1 MDVEALVARGW
12 RATSAGCAGRRR
24 RLSPCSGAWCSGDPH
39 NELRAEHLWTGALAC
54 RARPGSARCPG
65 SARRLVQAPPG
76 RAPMITS
83 ALMVLTCLAAR
94 SFFRA
99 KLLHQKHWCSDH
111 REAWTY
117 FRAGAHNEFLLM
129 DCGRQHQAQARAKR
143 RRLRQSEQLSSQV
156 RPSHVPW
163 AARSIFEGM
172 MPYHGSVCVL
182 LCRLAIRGQRNVGN
196 AIPGQL
202 AADAAYLGPRQAHVK
217 RQGKICRKLLCHGCR
232 KTGIRVDYHGS
243 DFPAGTACAT
253 DEAIPCMHWL

>member
-1 MDVEALVARGW
+1 MLQGARCALRPSRMARTTPCGRDIIFVSSSTGPRRHLQAWRRSVHGNEARHLARTRGCQSPGRAACWHQGARVHHAVVDVEALVARGW

-83 ALMVLTCLAAR
+83 GLMVLTCLAAR

-117 FRAGAHNEFLLM
+117 FRAGAHIMNF
-129 DCGRQHQAQARAKR
+129 C
-143 RRLRQSEQLSSQV
+143 
-156 RPSHVPW
+156 
-163 AARSIFEGM
+163 
-172 MPYHGSVCVL
+172 
-182 LCRLAIRGQRNVGN
+182 
-196 AIPGQL
+196 
-202 AADAAYLGPRQAHVK
+202 
-217 RQGKICRKLLCHGCR
+217 
-232 KTGIRVDYHGS
+232 
-243 DFPAGTACAT
+243 
-253 DEAIPCMHWL
+253 

>member
-12 RATSAGCAGRRR
+12 RATAAGCAGRRR
-24 RLSPCSGAWCSGDPH
+24 RYGRLSPCSGAWCSGDPH

-196 AIPGQL
+196 AIPGPLEPQL
-202 AADAAYLGPRQAHVK
+202 PMLPTSGPARP
-217 RQGKICRKLLCHGCR
+217 
-232 KTGIRVDYHGS
+232 T
-243 DFPAGTACAT
+243 
-253 DEAIPCMHWL
+253 